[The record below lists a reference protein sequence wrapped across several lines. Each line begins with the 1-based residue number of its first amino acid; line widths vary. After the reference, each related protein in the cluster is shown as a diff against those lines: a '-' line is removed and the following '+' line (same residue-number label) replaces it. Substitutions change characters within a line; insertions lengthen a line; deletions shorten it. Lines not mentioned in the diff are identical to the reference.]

1 MMCLH
6 VYQNFGH
13 YLVLLNLFEEGQ
25 LLLWKGSSIPK
36 LSLSRCQPIQQALAF
51 LVEVFSLQKHQFRDL
66 NVTFP
71 IRNFQYV
78 HAFIVIC
85 TAPIFINC
93 FVGQIKEKIVNW
105 NEKHGNNLYWQSH
118 WLQIGIFCVF
128 QKSIKT
134 DDNEYHKWN
143 HGRSED
149 MIIHVWGLGHQY
161 WPAYELVLASPACS
175 RSAYTL
181 YPTLW

>member
-51 LVEVFSLQKHQFRDL
+51 LVEVFSLQKHQFKDL

-78 HAFIVIC
+78 HAFIV
-85 TAPIFINC
+85 
-93 FVGQIKEKIVNW
+93 
-105 NEKHGNNLYWQSH
+105 
-118 WLQIGIFCVF
+118 
-128 QKSIKT
+128 
-134 DDNEYHKWN
+134 
-143 HGRSED
+143 R
-149 MIIHVWGLGHQY
+149 
-161 WPAYELVLASPACS
+161 
-175 RSAYTL
+175 
-181 YPTLW
+181 